1 MEEHI
6 VALALPAWFQDNFVD
21 IESMLIDLFG
31 RIVPSVDVGC
41 WYADDWL
48 DDPTPDPQLL
58 FFRLPGSRVD
68 YEKNSDICHVQV
80 VALTP
85 SRDDSWRLMNFVRA
99 VLLPMQGFKIKME
112 DGYTA
117 NVWCTDDIAGPQL
130 LTPGQQIDTRVIT
143 AVFSLRVGLRSRKR
157 YDQIIAGL

>member
-1 MEEHI
+1 MSLVLPTWYEE
-6 VALALPAWFQDNFVD
+6 NFVD
-21 IESMLIDLFG
+21 IESMFIDLFS
-31 RIVPSVDVGC
+31 RIVPGVDVGC

-68 YEKNSDICHVQV
+68 YDKNSDICHVQV

-99 VLLPMQGFKIKME
+99 VVLPMQGFRIQMD
-112 DGYTA
+112 DGFTA
-117 NVWCTDDIAGPQL
+117 NVWCTQDIAGPQL

-143 AVFSLRVGLRSRKR
+143 AVFSIRVGLRSRKR
-157 YDQIIAGL
+157 YDQIIAEL